1 MFDTATRSPKLARQV
16 APFRC
21 RLRINRDRSVTLLRP
36 FVPGKLSTR
45 VHMSMPISNHLAS
58 NPLIP
63 PPLVVAVLAFL
74 MWAVDRR
81 LEYGGFESPL
91 LPVIAVLFLVVGL
104 TLMVAAAAAIV
115 AAGTTINPLRPS
127 RTSSLVTSSVFRL
140 SRNPIYLGDLL
151 ILLALAVWLG
161 HLFNIVLVGV
171 FVWYINRYQI
181 APEERALTTL
191 FGASY
196 IDYCARVRRWL

>member
-1 MFDTATRSPKLARQV
+1 MPKA
-16 APFRC
+16 
-21 RLRINRDRSVTLLRP
+21 DRP
-36 FVPGKLSTR
+36 
-45 VHMSMPISNHLAS
+45 AS

-63 PPLVVAVLAFL
+63 PPLVVAVLALL
-74 MWAVDRR
+74 MWAVDHQ
-81 LEYGGFESPL
+81 LEYGGFESQLQPA
-91 LPVIAVLFLVVGL
+91 IAVLLFVVGL
-104 TLMVAAAAAIV
+104 AFMIAAAAAIV
-115 AAGTTINPLRPS
+115 AAGTTINPLRPT

-161 HLFNIVLVGV
+161 NVFNIVLLAV

-181 APEERALTTL
+181 SPEERALTTL

-196 IDYCARVRRWL
+196 TAYCARVRRWL